1 MTHDALN
8 FVYSQYMSDNSTAA
22 FMPPSL
28 FFEVVLPL
36 LEVDRTSMLAIST
49 PSDEGNMNFCK

>member
-1 MTHDALN
+1 
-8 FVYSQYMSDNSTAA
+8 
-22 FMPPSL
+22 MPPSL

-49 PSDEGNMNFCK
+49 PSPEVRASVCVNPRFQRKTSP